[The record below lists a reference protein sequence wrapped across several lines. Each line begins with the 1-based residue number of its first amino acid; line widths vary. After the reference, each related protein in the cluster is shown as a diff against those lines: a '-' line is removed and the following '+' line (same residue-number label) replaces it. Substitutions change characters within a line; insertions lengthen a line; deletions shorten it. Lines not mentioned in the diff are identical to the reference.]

1 MLFYLFPTSELY
13 FYFISCNRTRPRH
26 SAGRMEG
33 SILETCVLGRLL
45 CGVRWALAGICP
57 SSENVWCGGCKGAGD
72 SGSPHLFPL
81 VAVELFASLLSLF
94 LLLVFSLLSYF
105 LSLRAC
111 RAGFKSCGF
120 VWVSWVPPLPIG
132 FYFVSVWRTPT
143 GRFCA
148 ILKDSR
154 KARHAVADFAS
165 RRNYHAKGI
174 YVPICICNALEL
186 MPFIR
191 LGIDLT
197 LSYFAQTQAD
207 AAVKR
212 CWCRGTASFRGEK
225 FSETDEQKITFGHMS
240 GLKE

>member
-1 MLFYLFPTSELY
+1 MLLPHKAVVLFLTGEKKKAREKQEQQTRGRGRKCVLHQQQHPLNLPFHVLFYLFPTSELH

-94 LLLVFSLLSYF
+94 LLLFFSLLSYF
-105 LSLRAC
+105 LSLSAC

-154 KARHAVADFAS
+154 KARHAGADFAS

-174 YVPICICNALEL
+174 YVSFKVKHFPTSHKLKQ
-186 MPFIR
+186 MP
-191 LGIDLT
+191 L
-197 LSYFAQTQAD
+197 
-207 AAVKR
+207 
-212 CWCRGTASFRGEK
+212 
-225 FSETDEQKITFGHMS
+225 
-240 GLKE
+240 